1 MAADELKISRGQP
14 LSSRCAANSR
24 LLVTFAWCYPDRVGH
39 RVRNHD
45 QGRAV
50 DHRADTGMLGEDAV
64 DQRPV
69 GDVALVEG
77 AARRELAPAGH
88 QAVQDHRADPRVG
101 AGRRDRA
108 ADITG
113 AASDQDLHPFPH
125 LRGRQSSTNG
135 A

>member
-50 DHRADTGMLGEDAV
+50 NHGIDVGTLGKHPVHPPPVADVT
-64 DQRPV
+64 
-69 GDVALVEG
+69 LVE
-77 AARRELAPAGH
+77 RP
-88 QAVQDHRADPRVG
+88 
-101 AGRRDRA
+101 
-108 ADITG
+108 
-113 AASDQDLHPFPH
+113 
-125 LRGRQSSTNG
+125 LR
-135 A
+135 